1 MRLYS
6 IALLLSAAAFLLGGI
21 ELMAVG
27 GSWFYA
33 ITGAALVVSA
43 VLVWRGR
50 RLGSWLIGALFAATL
65 GWALWESGFDAWALL
80 PRVWFIAVLGAWLVI
95 LEWRRRPPP
104 RAPRRPPGL
113 ATLASAAVAVLALA
127 AIGVDRTGPARSE
140 AMSPTTAAPPAGAGD
155 WMTFGRTPG
164 GTRFSPLGDIT
175 PANVGGLRVAWTYR
189 VGEADPHGFEATPLK
204 VADSVYLCTGGNLV
218 VALDAETGAERWRF
232 DPRTQAIG
240 PCRGVAYYRVP
251 AATGVCAERIFSNVF
266 DGRLIA
272 LDARTGER
280 CAGFGRNGE
289 IALTD
294 GMRPM
299 GPKQF
304 MITSVPTVARGRV
317 VVGGTAVA
325 VKGFDEPS
333 GVIRAFDAVTGA
345 LAWAYDAG
353 QPERTG
359 EPGQGTFYT
368 VGMPNSWSQMAYDDV
383 LGLVYVPTA
392 TGGAS
397 YYGAQRRPVDDEIST
412 AIMALDVTTGRR
424 RWLYQFVHHDLWDYD
439 VAAQPLLVDVQR
451 GGQSVKALVQT
462 TKMGETF
469 VLDRATG
476 VPIDPVAE
484 RPVPRHGAVPE
495 ERLSPTQPF
504 PTRMPSLS
512 GGRLTEARMW
522 GLSPFDQMWCRI
534 KFREA
539 RYDGLMTPPGTTP
552 VIEYPG
558 WLGGMDWGGA
568 AVDTDHGVMVVVTN
582 YVANYVRMARLDPP
596 GAKGPAKPLERNDL
610 AAYALQADVPYANS
624 TLPFL
629 SPLAVPC
636 QQPPWSRLTAVD
648 LIHDRVLWSTPLG
661 TGRDNGPLGIA
672 SHLPLTIGVPA
683 LGGTLVTGSGLT
695 FVGASTDRTFRAFAT
710 ATGKLL
716 WQADLPAAGIGSPIS
731 YRSPRGRQIILTP
744 AGGHKILGGP
754 RADSIIAYALPG
766 DSAAR
771 PSARP

>member
-113 ATLASAAVAVLALA
+113 AALASAAVAVLALA

-140 AMSPTTAAPPAGAGD
+140 AMSPTAAAPPAGAGD

-164 GTRFSPLGDIT
+164 GTRFSPLGEIT

-189 VGEADPHGFEATPLK
+189 VGETDPHGFEATPLK

-294 GMRPM
+294 GMRPV

-484 RPVPRHGAVPE
+484 RPVPQARCGPGGTPQPDPAFSDPDAVAVGRAADRGADVGPVAVRPDVVP
-495 ERLSPTQPF
+495 
-504 PTRMPSLS
+504 
-512 GGRLTEARMW
+512 
-522 GLSPFDQMWCRI
+522 DQIPRGAL
-534 KFREA
+534 RRADDAA
-539 RYDGLMTPPGTTP
+539 RYDAGHRISRLARRHGLGRRSGRHRPRRHGRGDQLRRQLRPDGAPRPARSQGSGQAARQGTT
-552 VIEYPG
+552 
-558 WLGGMDWGGA
+558 
-568 AVDTDHGVMVVVTN
+568 
-582 YVANYVRMARLDPP
+582 
-596 GAKGPAKPLERNDL
+596 
-610 AAYALQADVPYANS
+610 
-624 TLPFL
+624 
-629 SPLAVPC
+629 
-636 QQPPWSRLTAVD
+636 SRPT
-648 LIHDRVLWSTPLG
+648 RSRPTC
-661 TGRDNGPLGIA
+661 
-672 SHLPLTIGVPA
+672 
-683 LGGTLVTGSGLT
+683 
-695 FVGASTDRTFRAFAT
+695 RTRT
-710 ATGKLL
+710 
-716 WQADLPAAGIGSPIS
+716 
-731 YRSPRGRQIILTP
+731 
-744 AGGHKILGGP
+744 
-754 RADSIIAYALPG
+754 
-766 DSAAR
+766 R
-771 PSARP
+771 PSRSSRHSPYRASSRRGAG